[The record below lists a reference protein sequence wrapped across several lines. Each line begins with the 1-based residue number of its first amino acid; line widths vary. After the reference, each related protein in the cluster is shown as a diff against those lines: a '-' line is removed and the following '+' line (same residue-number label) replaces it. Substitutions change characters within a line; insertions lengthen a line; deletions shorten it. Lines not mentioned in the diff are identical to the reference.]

1 MVSVLHAGGVLGWS
15 AALEEDQGQGV
26 FYTEMRENTFE
37 LKALVYK
44 ACVCSLGASGE
55 AERGI

>member
-26 FYTEMRENTFE
+26 CNTEMRENIRMIRRLLFIMC
-37 LKALVYK
+37 LLIRSKWG
-44 ACVCSLGASGE
+44 S
-55 AERGI
+55 